1 MWEKKHIFIMFYM
14 AAWCLGGCAIFFIK
28 SFITS
33 AASLTFFS
41 SFVCVCG
48 GGKSILIVNNV
59 FTASRWNV
67 IKSRAHCFFFTY
79 TDKLK
84 SQDRNYE
91 RES

>member
-1 MWEKKHIFIMFYM
+1 MFYM
-14 AAWCLGGCAIFFIK
+14 AAWCLGGCAISFIK

-41 SFVCVCG
+41 SFVWG
-48 GGKSILIVNNV
+48 GKKSILIVNNV

-67 IKSRAHCFFFTY
+67 IKSRAHCFCTY
-79 TDKLK
+79 TDQLN